1 MSELFLLSPFSPFGV
16 VAAQKRHLK
25 HKHMIE
31 SLWCLRSIR
40 DWLIVQSFH
49 VIACTWFS
57 RRKIGP
63 EWLCCLHRRSFS
75 LRRSQH
81 CHSLLQRS
89 NFASSFSV
97 FLSFPFS
104 TFLLLYRSWAAPCV
118 EFLLLVSAV
127 MMSPRPQVLEASIA
141 VGQWQ
146 VASPTSIT
154 PSRGSNQGLCGA
166 RHQDNH
172 SHCKGAEWSW
182 HDSEVT
188 RLAVAQVLWD
198 SLGVRVHR
206 IPNPWLKRWA
216 WHGEKLGATCRWKP
230 LSLSL
235 SHVRSN

>member
-31 SLWCLRSIR
+31 SLWCLRSIW

-81 CHSLLQRS
+81 CHSLQQWS
-89 NFASSFSV
+89 NSASSFSLS
-97 FLSFPFS
+97 FSLSFPFS
-104 TFLLLYRSWAAPCV
+104 AFLLLYWSWAAPCV
-118 EFLLLVSAV
+118 VLLPLVSAL
-127 MMSPRPQVLEASIA
+127 MMSPRPRFSPEASIV

-146 VASPTSIT
+146 VGSPTSIT
-154 PSRGSNQGLCGA
+154 PSRGSNQALCGA
-166 RHQDNH
+166 WHPDNH
-172 SHCKGAEWSW
+172 SHCKGADMTARW
-182 HDSEVT
+182 HVWRWHRCCETVQGSEVT
-188 RLAVAQVLWD
+188 GFQTTD
-198 SLGVRVHR
+198 
-206 IPNPWLKRWA
+206 
-216 WHGEKLGATCRWKP
+216 
-230 LSLSL
+230 
-235 SHVRSN
+235 